1 MELINSAVVI
11 WNTGWGVTW
20 LPCSGHTALS
30 CSLCESVIF
39 ASVFLLNCI
48 ALARAWVTERR
59 CSGHCAG
66 QIPFPAECIRPLLIR
81 PGNMHLP
88 VISFVCLLASYATS
102 AVLPRISAQRPVSL
116 TGMVL
121 SEDDP
126 AFAMIHFS
134 FWWNHS
140 LIFEKDILFS
150 HHSQDSGN
158 PDD

>member
-11 WNTGWGVTW
+11 WNTGWSAVW

-30 CSLCESVIF
+30 CSLREAVSF
-39 ASVFLLNCI
+39 ASVFPIKCI
-48 ALARAWVTERR
+48 ALAHDWVMERR
-59 CSGHCAG
+59 CSGHHAG
-66 QIPFPAECIRPLLIR
+66 QIPFPAEYIRPPLISL
-81 PGNMHLP
+81 GNMHLP
-88 VISFVCLLASYATS
+88 VISFVCLLASYASS
-102 AVLPRISAQRPVSL
+102 AVLPRISAQRPVSS
-116 TGMVL
+116 TGLVL
-121 SEDDP
+121 SEDDL
-126 AFAMIHFS
+126 AFAMIRFN